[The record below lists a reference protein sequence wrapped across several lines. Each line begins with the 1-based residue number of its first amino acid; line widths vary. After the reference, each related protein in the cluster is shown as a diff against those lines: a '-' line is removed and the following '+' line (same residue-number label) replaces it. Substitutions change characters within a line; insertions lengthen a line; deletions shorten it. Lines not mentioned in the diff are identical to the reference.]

1 MKRYSIL
8 ISAALSITLLFNAC
22 KKDMTDINATNPNQ
36 FSGSE
41 GRLMITGAELANVL
55 LNEGEAGR
63 MAGIFSGYFT
73 GADRQYLSLQQ
84 YSYVAGDFDN
94 IWGTLYAEGVAQC
107 RLIKSQAAA
116 SNDLVLHSV
125 AAITEA
131 NLLLTASGLWGDI
144 PQSEACNDNVA
155 MPKYDKMDDVH
166 TYCISLLDEAIKH
179 TAGSS
184 AHSGA
189 YAGGH
194 DWSQVANT
202 LKARALLRKGDY
214 AGAAAAAANGVEAG
228 KDLIANH
235 TADVPGAWNLYFD
248 FCYWNRG
255 GYMTCENSYLS
266 TLLDGDSANTAK
278 RHNAK
283 TDEDARFAYYY
294 ASGTPDNY
302 SSRDPNYLDG
312 IFASYSGYTLVGYVE
327 NQLILAECA
336 SRSNDDDKA
345 LEHLNNVRT
354 YNAAMFAEGKYDA
367 YEIADFGPGKM
378 IDGTDASKALL
389 KEILTE
395 KYASMFGQIESFCD
409 LRRTKNA
416 IGVPANSGTE
426 IPARFLY
433 PQSEINANDNVPKDQ
448 LDKFLPLTYFQ

>member
-1 MKRYSIL
+1 MKKYSIL
-8 ISAALSITLLFNAC
+8 LSTALSVTLLFNAC
-22 KKDMTDINATNPNQ
+22 TKDMTEINATNPNQ

-41 GRLMITGAELANVL
+41 GRLMITGAELANVMV
-55 LNEGEAGR
+55 NEGEAAR

-73 GADRQYLSLQQ
+73 GADRQYLSLHQ

-94 IWGTLYAEGVAQC
+94 IWGTLYAEGIAQC
-107 RLIKSQAAA
+107 RLVKDQAKAA
-116 SNDLVLHSV
+116 NDMELHSV

-144 PQSEACNDNVA
+144 PQSEACNNDIA
-155 MPKYDKMDDVH
+155 EPKYDNMDDVH
-166 TYCISLLDEAIKH
+166 NYCIGLLDNAVGYVG
-179 TAGSS
+179 GSN

-189 YAGGH
+189 YEKSH
-194 DWSQVANT
+194 DWAQVANT

-214 AGAAAAAANGVEAG
+214 SGAAAAAANGVEAG

-235 TADVPGAWNLYFD
+235 SADVPGAWNLYFD

-266 TLLDGDSANTAK
+266 TLLDSASTSK

-283 TDEDARFAYYY
+283 TNEDARFAYYY
-294 ASGTPDNY
+294 SSGTADNY
-302 SSRDPNYLDG
+302 SSRDPNFLDG
-312 IFASYSGYTLVGYVE
+312 IFASYSGFTMVGYVE

-336 SRSNDDDKA
+336 SRMSDDDKA
-345 LEHLNNVRT
+345 LEHLNNVRA
-354 YNAAMFAEGKYDA
+354 YNAGMFVDGQYDA
-367 YEIADFGPGKM
+367 YVLADFGPGKLLE
-378 IDGTDASKALL
+378 GADASSALRQ
-389 KEILTE
+389 EIMVE
-395 KYASMFGQIESFCD
+395 KYVSLYGQLETYSD

-416 IGVPANSGTE
+416 VGIPYNTGTQM
-426 IPARFLY
+426 PQRFLF
-433 PQSEINANDNVPKDQ
+433 PQSEINSNSNVPKDQ